1 MAPQNPAPRPP
12 APRVEDRVAP
22 AVPAAGAPVPQAGA
36 PTAQTG
42 VPQVQPAVA
51 PAVPLS
57 SAAPISPGTQ
67 VAPVVC
73 AAPAVPDASAGETP
87 LEGEKLHVHSSYIWL
102 GGLKSIFAVLF
113 ALAVSM
119 SGTLVGLLADGIDP
133 GGGAAIALIIV
144 GITAAGAALVAALA
158 FLGTWWS
165 WRHLYYQITPDE
177 FALYSG
183 IFNKKQVHVPYQRI
197 QSVDQRATLLQ
208 RVLGVCTVQ
217 IETAG
222 GSSNK
227 AVVVPYVTRDRAEW
241 LRRELFSRKQQL
253 AAGQKAPSSERAVV
267 AATEAD
273 GTSNV
278 LDVGVELWDEVGS
291 VFGGQGVETGRVSY
305 EYGLTNKELVLTA
318 LSNNTAFVV
327 VLVGLVTGAA
337 QLVGEVLPMFFGSND
352 AALDFVID
360 QSLRLFGGN
369 AAVAIAVA
377 LISFALVM
385 WGLSVLSTCLTYGG
399 FKARRRD
406 SRIEVERGL
415 LQHQF
420 SGVDVDRVQS
430 VVVRQSLIRRIM
442 GYCELSLGKVD
453 SVTGDGEKQ
462 ANVSDKGL
470 VIHPFVKMS
479 RVPEILSGLVPEFAD
494 VPTAPIPV
502 AAVALRRAILRRAV
516 WLGGGFWCAVV
527 GCVLAAF
534 APQIAWALAD
544 VPSDVDEV
552 LFVLTIVTAGLIAL
566 GLVLFVLEVVSAVLW
581 ARESSFAVNRS
592 FMQVTNGGLA
602 RESVTFPRKKI
613 QFAFTK
619 TNPFQRLARTATIV
633 AVTAAGVGGT
643 KVSLVDAG
651 REEAALWLE
660 WAMPG
665 GQDCDLAGF
674 GSVKVNKGSSQ

>member
-1 MAPQNPAPRPP
+1 MAPQNPASQPP
-12 APRVEDRVAP
+12 APRMEDRVAP
-22 AVPAAGAPVPQAGA
+22 AAPVAGAPAPQAQPAAVPQAGVPQAQPVVAPLPSASPAFTGAPPTPAAYASPAA
-36 PTAQTG
+36 PTVSG
-42 VPQVQPAVA
+42 
-51 PAVPLS
+51 
-57 SAAPISPGTQ
+57 
-67 VAPVVC
+67 
-73 AAPAVPDASAGETP
+73 ASAGEPP

-119 SGTLVGLLADGIDP
+119 GGTLVGLLADGIDP
-133 GGGAAIALIIV
+133 GGGAAIAFIIV
-144 GITAAGAALVAALA
+144 GITAVGAALVAALA

-177 FALYSG
+177 FTLYSG

-253 AAGQKAPSSERAVV
+253 AAGQKAEAFGRPAAAV
-267 AATEAD
+267 AAAGAADEA
-273 GTSNV
+273 GNV
-278 LDVGVELWDEVGS
+278 LDVGAALWDEVGS
-291 VFGGQGVETGRVSY
+291 VFGGQGVETGHVSY

-327 VLVGLVTGAA
+327 VLIGLVAGAA
-337 QLVGEVLPMFFGSND
+337 QLVSDVLPMFFGSDD

-369 AAVAIAVA
+369 AVAAIAVA
-377 LISFALVM
+377 LITMALVM
-385 WGLSVLSTCLTYGG
+385 WGLSVLTTCLTYGG

-420 SGVDVDRVQS
+420 FGVDVDRVQS

-453 SVTGDGEKQ
+453 SVAGDSEKQ
-462 ANVSDKGL
+462 TNVGDSGL
-470 VIHPFVKMS
+470 IIHPFVKLS

-516 WLGGGFWCAVV
+516 WQGAGFWCAVA

-544 VPSDVDEV
+544 APSDVDEV
-552 LFVLTIVTAGLIAL
+552 LFVLTIITAGLIAL
-566 GLVLFVLEVVSAVLW
+566 GLVLFVLEVISALLW
-581 ARESSFAVNRS
+581 ARESRASPSIARS
-592 FMQVTNGGLA
+592 C
-602 RESVTFPRKKI
+602 R
-613 QFAFTK
+613 
-619 TNPFQRLARTATIV
+619 
-633 AVTAAGVGGT
+633 
-643 KVSLVDAG
+643 
-651 REEAALWLE
+651 
-660 WAMPG
+660 
-665 GQDCDLAGF
+665 
-674 GSVKVNKGSSQ
+674 